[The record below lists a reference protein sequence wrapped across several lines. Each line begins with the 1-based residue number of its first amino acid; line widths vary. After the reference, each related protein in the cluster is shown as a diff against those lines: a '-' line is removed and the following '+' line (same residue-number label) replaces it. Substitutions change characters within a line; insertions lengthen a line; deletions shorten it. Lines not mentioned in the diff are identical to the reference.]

1 MLIPLE
7 SQLLGATLF
16 LPYVAPIL
24 ESTCKCIMMV
34 VAIMKMVAIMMPMMT
49 DVMMEHPMMWSA
61 YGMDIVPSCIEF
73 FTESISIQGSN
84 APNEDRC
91 LSYFRV
97 HLRKVFA
104 SSVRS

>member
-49 DVMMEHPMMWSA
+49 DVIMELPMMWSA
-61 YGMDIVPSCIEF
+61 CEI
-73 FTESISIQGSN
+73 
-84 APNEDRC
+84 
-91 LSYFRV
+91 
-97 HLRKVFA
+97 
-104 SSVRS
+104 